1 MGKNLNKKGS
11 VQDIF
16 FIIVILFVMSVVGIF
31 AHYTWNRFAPQF
43 QTQIN
48 ESNLS
53 TPLIDTAIEKTQS
66 VTNMFDYIFLFLV
79 IGFIVAI
86 IITSYLVNVHPV
98 FFPIFA
104 ILLAL
109 AVVISVALS
118 NAYMEIEQVST
129 LNSTM
134 TKFRITSSIMENLPI
149 LTTLIGAIA
158 LVVLYSKTRGGV
170 AVE

>member
-16 FIIVILFVMSVVGIF
+16 FVIVILFIMAIIPLF
-31 AHYTWNRFAPQF
+31 LHFT
-43 QTQIN
+43 IN
-48 ESNLS
+48 EIFTDFHNELNKSNLS
-53 TPLIDTAIEKTQS
+53 TVEIDKTFERTRS
-66 VTNMFDYIFLFLV
+66 VNDMFDYIFLFLSF
-79 IGFIVAI
+79 GLIVAI

-98 FFPIFA
+98 FFPIFV

-118 NAYMEIEQVST
+118 NAYMEIEQVAA

-134 TKFRITSSIMENLPI
+134 TKFRITSNIMENLPI